1 MAKSSEG
8 TIYARTVV
16 FAAGAGPAELGLPME
31 KELAGRGVS
40 YCAACDGM
48 FYKDKTVAVVGGG
61 DSAVSDVLALAR
73 IARKVI
79 MVHRRDTLRAAKIY
93 HESLRK
99 TENVEFCWN
108 STVAGLLYEER
119 LTGITI
125 KDVNTGEER
134 KVALDGIFISVGR
147 KPASG
152 LVQGQLKLDQRGYI
166 IADESTC
173 TDISGVFA
181 VGDIRT
187 KELRQVVTAVA
198 DGAMAAYHAEAYLLS
213 ENF

>member
-1 MAKSSEG
+1 MNLYGKLKMWNFAG
-8 TIYARTVV
+8 TA
-16 FAAGAGPAELGLPME
+16 P
-31 KELAGRGVS
+31 
-40 YCAACDGM
+40 
-48 FYKDKTVAVVGGG
+48 
-61 DSAVSDVLALAR
+61 
-73 IARKVI
+73 
-79 MVHRRDTLRAAKIY
+79 
-93 HESLRK
+93 
-99 TENVEFCWN
+99 WQ
-108 STVAGLLYEER
+108 
-119 LTGITI
+119 
-125 KDVNTGEER
+125 GEER

-152 LVQGQLKLDQRGYI
+152 LVQGQLKLDQRGYV

-173 TDISGVFA
+173 TDIPGVFA